1 MIKKNPLK
9 AALFM
14 LGWSSFYI
22 MSMTLN
28 KFVSKETPTAIIV
41 FYRILIALIW
51 LSPILLKNGG
61 FHLLKS
67 KIPHIHIIRGILT
80 ALTTGCTYYA
90 YRYLP
95 LGTATSIGL
104 SGPLFITVMAVLF
117 LKEKLTIKKII
128 CILSGYVGVII
139 IVKPGSVHLSP
150 DLTLALMAAVIG
162 NLLIAGHVI
171 LLKVVS
177 KTDRALTILFYNT
190 LVPLLCWGG
199 YILTD
204 TALFNYCYAIPIH
217 DLQFLIG
224 IGLAGLSLQFC
235 YTKAITFED
244 ASFVSPLEYMR
255 IVMAIPLGI
264 LVFNETF
271 NLYVMVGAAVI
282 MLSTYSLLRIEQ
294 ASCEKK

>member
-14 LGWSSFYI
+14 LGWSSFYVC
-22 MSMTLN
+22 SMTLN

-51 LSPILLKNGG
+51 LSPIIIKNGG
-61 FHLLKS
+61 LHLLKS
-67 KIPHIHIIRGILT
+67 KISHLHIIRGILT

-95 LGTATSIGL
+95 LGTATAIGL
-104 SGPLFITVMAVLF
+104 AGPLFISLMAVVF
-117 LKEKLTIKKII
+117 LHEKLTIKKLLYIV
-128 CILSGYVGVII
+128 SGYVGVLI
-139 IVKPGSVHLSP
+139 IVKPGAVNLSS
-150 DLTLALMAAVIG
+150 DLTLALLAAVAG

-171 LLKVVS
+171 LLKIVS
-177 KTDRALTILFYNT
+177 KTDRSLTILFYNT
-190 LVPLLCWGG
+190 LVPLLCWGL

-204 TALFNYCYAIPIH
+204 TTLCHFCYTVPLQ

-224 IGLAGLSLQFC
+224 IGFAGLSLQFC

-244 ASFVSPLEYMR
+244 ASFVSPLEYIR
-255 IVMAIPLGI
+255 IVMAIPLGFFI
-264 LVFNETF
+264 FNESLNF
-271 NLYVMVGAAVI
+271 YVIIGAAVI
-282 MLSTYSLLRIEQ
+282 ITSTYSLLRIEK
-294 ASCEKK
+294 ALK

>member
-9 AALFM
+9 AALFI
-14 LGWSSFYI
+14 LGWSSFYVL
-22 MSMTLN
+22 SMTLN

-51 LSPILLKNGG
+51 LSPIIVKNGG
-61 FHLLKS
+61 VHLLRS
-67 KIPHIHIIRGILT
+67 KIPHLHIMRGILT

-95 LGTATSIGL
+95 LGTATAIGM
-104 SGPLFITVMAVLF
+104 SGPLFISLMAVLF
-117 LKEKLTIKKII
+117 LHEKLTLKKIL
-128 CILSGYVGVII
+128 CILSGYVGVLI
-139 IVKPGSVHLSP
+139 IVKPGSINLSP
-150 DLTLALMAAVIG
+150 DLTLALLAAVAG
-162 NLLIAGHVI
+162 NLLIAGHVL

-177 KTDRALTILFYNT
+177 KTDSTLTILFYNT

-204 TALFNYCYAIPIH
+204 TSLYQCCYKIPLK

-235 YTKAITFED
+235 YTKAMTFED
-244 ASFVSPLEYMR
+244 ASFVSPLEYIR
-255 IVMAIPLGI
+255 IVMAIPLGYFI
-264 LVFNETF
+264 FNESL
-271 NLYVMVGAAVI
+271 NLYVMIGAAVI
-282 MLSTYSLLRIEQ
+282 IASTYSLLKIEQ
-294 ASCEKK
+294 SSKE

>member
-14 LGWSSFYI
+14 LGWSSSYI
-22 MSMTLN
+22 LSMSLN

-51 LSPILLKNGG
+51 LAPIIIKNGG

-67 KIPHIHIIRGILT
+67 KISHIHIIRGILT

-104 SGPLFITVMAVLF
+104 SGPLFITLMAVLF

-128 CILSGYVGVII
+128 YILSGYIGVII
-139 IVKPGSVHLSP
+139 IIKPGSINLSS
-150 DLTLALMAAVIG
+150 DLTPALMAAVLG

-177 KTDRALTILFYNT
+177 KTDSALTILFYNT
-190 LVPLLCWGG
+190 LVPLLCWGS
-199 YILTD
+199 YILINTH
-204 TALFNYCYAIPIH
+204 LYNYCSAIPIN
-217 DLQFLIG
+217 DLHLLIG

-264 LVFNETF
+264 LIFNETF
-271 NLYVMVGAAVI
+271 NIYVMIGAVVI
-282 MLSTYSLLRIEQ
+282 MASTYRLLKLEQ
-294 ASCEKK
+294 ASCRNE

>member
-51 LSPILLKNGG
+51 LSPIIIKNGG
-61 FHLLKS
+61 FYLLKS
-67 KIPHIHIIRGILT
+67 KISHIHIIRGILT

-117 LKEKLTIKKII
+117 LKEKLTIKKIV

-139 IVKPGSVHLSP
+139 IVKPGSVNLSA

-177 KTDRALTILFYNT
+177 KTDSALTILLYNT

-204 TALFNYCYAIPIH
+204 THLYNYCYAIPIQ
-217 DLQFLIG
+217 DLQFLMG

-244 ASFVSPLEYMR
+244 ASFVSPLEYIR

-271 NLYVMVGAAVI
+271 NIYVIIGAAII
-282 MLSTYSLLRIEQ
+282 MASTYSLLKLEQ
-294 ASCEKK
+294 SSCDKK

>member
-9 AALFM
+9 AALFI
-14 LGWSSFYI
+14 LGWSSFYVL
-22 MSMTLN
+22 SMTLN

-41 FYRILIALIW
+41 FYRIFIALIW
-51 LSPILLKNGG
+51 LSPIIVKNGG
-61 FHLLKS
+61 VHLLRS
-67 KIPHIHIIRGILT
+67 KIPHLHIMRGILT

-95 LGTATSIGL
+95 LGTATAIGM
-104 SGPLFITVMAVLF
+104 SGPLFISLMAVLF
-117 LKEKLTIKKII
+117 LHEKLTLKKIL
-128 CILSGYVGVII
+128 CILSGYVGVLI
-139 IVKPGSVHLSP
+139 IVKPGSVNLST
-150 DLTLALMAAVIG
+150 DLNLALIAAVAG

-177 KTDRALTILFYNT
+177 KTDSTLTILFYNT

-204 TALFNYCYAIPIH
+204 TNLYQCCYTIPLR

-235 YTKAITFED
+235 YTKAMTFED
-244 ASFVSPLEYMR
+244 ASFVSPLEYIR
-255 IVMAIPLGI
+255 IVVAIPLGYFI
-264 LVFNETF
+264 FNEIL
-271 NLYVMVGAAVI
+271 NLYVMIGAAVI
-282 MLSTYSLLRIEQ
+282 IASTYSLLRIEQ
-294 ASCEKK
+294 SSKE

>member
-1 MIKKNPLK
+1 
-9 AALFM
+9 M

-22 MSMTLN
+22 FSMTLN

-51 LSPILLKNGG
+51 LSPIIIKNGG
-61 FHLLKS
+61 LHLLQS
-67 KIPHIHIIRGILT
+67 KIPHLHIIRGILT

-95 LGTATSIGL
+95 LGTATAIGL
-104 SGPLFITVMAVLF
+104 AGPLFISLMAVLF
-117 LKEKLTIKKII
+117 LHEKLTIKKIL
-128 CILSGYVGVII
+128 CIISGYIGVLI
-139 IVKPGSVHLSP
+139 IVKPGSVHLSS
-150 DLTLALMAAVIG
+150 DLTLALLAAVAG

-177 KTDRALTILFYNT
+177 KTDSTFTILFYNT

-204 TALFNYCYAIPIH
+204 TTLYQCCYAIPLQ

-244 ASFVSPLEYMR
+244 ASFVSPLEYIR

-264 LVFNETF
+264 LIFNESV
-271 NLYVMVGAAVI
+271 NVYVVIGAAI
-282 MLSTYSLLRIEQ
+282 IIASTYTLLKIEQ
-294 ASCEKK
+294 KSNN